1 VKTPVIAFF
10 LRDTEKFELQL
21 YIYIGKLLKLAMLE
35 ITGTTEY
42 FDKIQNN
49 RYSENWKHF
58 EKFIS
63 TFRLNYSHHQEM
75 NDDDITYYMYKYI

>member
-1 VKTPVIAFF
+1 MQS
-10 LRDTEKFELQL
+10 LSHYRL
-21 YIYIGKLLKLAMLE
+21 YLK

-58 EKFIS
+58 EKFIL

-75 NDDDITYYMYKYI
+75 NDDDITYVQVYIVK